1 MLCDEVI
8 KNLLKRH
15 KSGFDFT
22 LDRVVKLLQQLGNPH
37 KSLPGIIHIAGTN
50 GKGSNTAFCRALL
63 EASGAK
69 VNVHISPHL
78 VSWRERFRINGK
90 LIEDNE
96 LTRIIQDVASIAEK
110 NVTIFEILT
119 ACAMLLFKEHRA
131 DFNIFEVGLGGR
143 LDATNIIEKPACSI
157 ITPISLDHCAI
168 LGDNLEKIA
177 FEKAGII
184 KTDCPVIFSAQ
195 HPNVMQILQN
205 IANEKNAPYFSFNE
219 DFFAEQENNFLIWSN
234 GKNKTILPKPKLRG
248 KHQIENAATAIKA
261 VTIVKPEITTKEIEQ
276 GLQNVSW
283 CGRLQNIKNGV
294 IFDKLQN
301 PNLDIWLDG
310 AHNEAGAH
318 SAVEFFY
325 KQNRTLILI
334 CGMLNTKDTTKFF
347 AAFKNKNLK
356 CYAVPIANTSNC
368 LDSTQLAHIANKFDN
383 INCVALTSLNEAL
396 KKLIDKNIKEPTT
409 ILIAGSLH
417 LVGEFLELNNTP
429 PC

>member
-131 DFNIFEVGLGGR
+131 DFNIFEDRKSV
-143 LDATNIIEKPACSI
+143 
-157 ITPISLDHCAI
+157 
-168 LGDNLEKIA
+168 
-177 FEKAGII
+177 
-184 KTDCPVIFSAQ
+184 V
-195 HPNVMQILQN
+195 
-205 IANEKNAPYFSFNE
+205 
-219 DFFAEQENNFLIWSN
+219 
-234 GKNKTILPKPKLRG
+234 
-248 KHQIENAATAIKA
+248 
-261 VTIVKPEITTKEIEQ
+261 
-276 GLQNVSW
+276 
-283 CGRLQNIKNGV
+283 
-294 IFDKLQN
+294 
-301 PNLDIWLDG
+301 
-310 AHNEAGAH
+310 
-318 SAVEFFY
+318 
-325 KQNRTLILI
+325 
-334 CGMLNTKDTTKFF
+334 
-347 AAFKNKNLK
+347 
-356 CYAVPIANTSNC
+356 
-368 LDSTQLAHIANKFDN
+368 
-383 INCVALTSLNEAL
+383 
-396 KKLIDKNIKEPTT
+396 
-409 ILIAGSLH
+409 
-417 LVGEFLELNNTP
+417 
-429 PC
+429 